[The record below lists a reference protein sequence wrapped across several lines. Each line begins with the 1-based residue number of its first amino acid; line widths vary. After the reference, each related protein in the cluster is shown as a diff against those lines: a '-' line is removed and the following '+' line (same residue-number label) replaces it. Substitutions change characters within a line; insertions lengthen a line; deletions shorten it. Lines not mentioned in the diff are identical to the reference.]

1 MPMTIALTR
10 RSLTGAA
17 AWLALGAALPVRAQ
31 QRVIRIVVPFGTG
44 AVQDTVARAFN
55 NELGAALNAAVIVEN
70 RAGAGG
76 TVGAALVAKAPPD
89 GNTLVLAAASH
100 HIAGFLYSKLPYE
113 PLKDFVGVANLGN
126 AGYVLAVASDL
137 GVANTAEFI
146 QRVKANPGR
155 YNYASA
161 GNGSA
166 THLAMASFLAKA
178 GLEMTHIPTKS
189 TGEAVNEVL
198 AGRVQAVISSSVGV
212 MGFQSD
218 PRMKLLASTGQ
229 ARSQF
234 LPTLPTVAESGLPG
248 YAFDSWIGLLAPA
261 GTPRA
266 EVERLN
272 AATRKVLADPAIR
285 ALQAPGRRAAQPERE
300 RRRVPAAAAGRLG
313 GDGRGGQG
321 VGREG
326 RLRLAAAHQPCG
338 LGGRLFRYRCSACTS
353 MSLISRSEPKGITC
367 TALPSGR
374 VPLLNSFR
382 KACASA

>member
-10 RSLTGAA
+10 RSLTAAA
-17 AWLALGAALPVRAQ
+17 AWLALGAALPARAQ

-146 QRVKANPGR
+146 QRVKANPGK

-166 THLAMASFLAKA
+166 THLAMASFLARA

-212 MGFQSD
+212 MGFQND

-229 ARSQF
+229 VRSQF

-261 GTPRA
+261 GTPSA

-272 AATRKVLADPAIR
+272 AATNKVLADPAI
-285 ALQAPGRRAAQPERE
+285 QERFK
-300 RRRVPAAAAGRLG
+300 RLG
-313 GDGRGGQG
+313 VEPRSQNAA
-321 VGREG
+321 EFQKL
-326 RLRLAAAHQPCG
+326 LRADWDAMGAVV
-338 LGGRLFRYRCSACTS
+338 RA
-353 MSLISRSEPKGITC
+353 
-367 TALPSGR
+367 SGAK
-374 VPLLNSFR
+374 VD
-382 KACASA
+382 

>member
-10 RSLTGAA
+10 RSLTAAA
-17 AWLALGAALPVRAQ
+17 AWLALGAALPARAQ

-146 QRVKANPGR
+146 QRVKANPGK

-212 MGFQSD
+212 MGFQND

-229 ARSQF
+229 VRSQF

-261 GTPRA
+261 GTPSA

-272 AATRKVLADPAIR
+272 AATNKVLADPAI
-285 ALQAPGRRAAQPERE
+285 QERFK
-300 RRRVPAAAAGRLG
+300 RLG
-313 GDGRGGQG
+313 VEPRSQNA
-321 VGREG
+321 EEFQKL
-326 RLRLAAAHQPCG
+326 LRADWDAMGAVV
-338 LGGRLFRYRCSACTS
+338 RA
-353 MSLISRSEPKGITC
+353 
-367 TALPSGR
+367 SGAK
-374 VPLLNSFR
+374 VD
-382 KACASA
+382 